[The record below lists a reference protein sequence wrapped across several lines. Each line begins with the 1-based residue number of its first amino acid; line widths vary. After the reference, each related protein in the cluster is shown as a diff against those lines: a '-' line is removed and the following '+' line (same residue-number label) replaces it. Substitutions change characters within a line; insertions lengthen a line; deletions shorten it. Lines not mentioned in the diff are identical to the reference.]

1 MLGDQG
7 AVDMRHGY
15 QKNVEIKSVGK
26 GQLRLMAAWILA
38 ACAGLAWAG
47 AAVAEPSDV
56 KAGGTAAGET
66 QKDVLGGPKVNE
78 ESKPGAAG
86 KFTNRDN
93 KNEVSQAMV
102 MRVMKKL
109 ASEETAEDVRLSA
122 DQIKQIEALDKE
134 LKDLITAYREK
145 NRQEVMRLR
154 ELLPTSERRRVDAM
168 LGRPEGRREGR
179 REGGREGREGRGP
192 VGPEGV
198 LEERGAEGDLMGD
211 LMADAPKPEEVD
223 AARARLKEIGAAVPK
238 PADTQAKMYLVL
250 NEAQKQTAV
259 KEMETAREEMR
270 KRAEERRKGRGGESG
285 KDVAGKDVAGKDG
298 AGKDGEGRRMSPE
311 MRERLEKLNP
321 EDQEKIRAMSP
332 EERRA
337 KMKELMSEP
346 K

>member
-1 MLGDQG
+1 
-7 AVDMRHGY
+7 MRHGY

-26 GQLRLMAAWILA
+26 GQMRLMAAWILA

-56 KAGGTAAGET
+56 NAGGAAAGET

-168 LGRPEGRREGR
+168 LGRPEGRREG
-179 REGGREGREGRGP
+179 GREGREGRGP
-192 VGPEGV
+192 VGPEGI
-198 LEERGAEGDLMGD
+198 LEERGVEGDLMGD
-211 LMADAPKPEEVD
+211 LMADAPNPEEVD

-250 NEAQKQTAV
+250 NEAQKQAAV
-259 KEMETAREEMR
+259 KELETARVEMR

-285 KDVAGKDVAGKDG
+285 KDGAGNDG
-298 AGKDGEGRRMSPE
+298 AGKPGEGRRMSPE

-337 KMKELMSEP
+337 KMKELMSDP

>member
-1 MLGDQG
+1 
-7 AVDMRHGY
+7 MRHGY

-56 KAGGTAAGET
+56 NAGGAAAGET

-93 KNEVSQAMV
+93 KNEVSQALV

-134 LKDLITAYREK
+134 LKDLITAYSEK
-145 NRQEVMRLR
+145 NREEVMRLG

-168 LGRPEGRREGR
+168 LGRTEGRREGR
-179 REGGREGREGRGP
+179 RDGGREGREGREGRGP
-192 VGPEGV
+192 GGPEGI
-198 LEERGAEGDLMGD
+198 LKERGVEGDLMGD
-211 LMADAPKPEEVD
+211 LMADAPNPEEVD

-250 NEAQKQTAV
+250 NEAQKQAAV
-259 KEMETAREEMR
+259 KDMETARVEMR
-270 KRAEERRKGRGGESG
+270 KRAEERRKDRGGESG
-285 KDVAGKDVAGKDG
+285 KDGAGKDG
-298 AGKDGEGRRMSPE
+298 AGKPGEGRRMSPE